1 MATMTMPTTT
11 SAVTTDKLVS
21 RFRTWADALQSKI
34 DYACRPMTQN
44 PTPKRNREYQY
55 HMHEGRNL
63 ERTQKALR
71 TLADA
76 REHGTVPPALADLKT
91 KNDIGAMV
99 HKSADSSTGGYYSC
113 IEADDYQD
121 TSEAARQL
129 QAMIEGSSHEQAE
142 RERLRKIDTLE
153 AEIALSTIPGY
164 FPTPAPVVDLM
175 LQRARISDGMKV
187 LEPSA
192 GSGHIADAIRAAHP
206 GAWIDTIEIASPLR
220 DILVLK
226 NYRVMAFDFLD
237 FENDQER
244 PYDRIVMNPP
254 FERQQDIAH
263 VRMAYSLLAPGGV
276 LVTIMSP
283 SFEFRNDRK
292 STEFRA
298 WLETINA
305 TWENLPEGSFK
316 ASGTGV
322 STRLLTIE
330 RN

>member
-1 MATMTMPTTT
+1 MATMTMPIT
-11 SAVTTDKLVS
+11 SATADKLVS

-34 DYACRPMTQN
+34 DNACRPMTEN
-44 PTPKRNREYQY
+44 PTPKRNCQYQRRL
-55 HMHEGRNL
+55 HDGRNL

-71 TLADA
+71 ALADA
-76 REHGTVPPALADLKT
+76 RESGTVPPELADLKT
-91 KNDIGAMV
+91 KNDIGELV
-99 HKSADSSTGGYYSC
+99 HKGIDGSRGEYYSC
-113 IEADDYQD
+113 IEASDYAE

-142 RERLRKIDTLE
+142 RERLRRVDALE
-153 AEIALSTIPGY
+153 AEIKLTTIPGY

-175 LQRARISDGMKV
+175 LQRARISDDMKV

-206 GAWIDTIEIASPLR
+206 GAWIDTIEIASRLR

-263 VRMAYSLLAPGGV
+263 VRMAYSLLAPGGI

-283 SFEFRNDRK
+283 SFEFRSDRK

-298 WLETINA
+298 WLEEVGA